1 MMTSTTLRLVATI
14 LSVAAATAT
23 CQAQLI
29 APSPSAGGTR
39 VATFQEVLV
48 TNLRAVR
55 VEQQAFLRRLD
66 RVVAEGKLDP
76 ALPMA
81 IMRYSQRRN
90 PAYPFPYFE
99 RAMRYEAAKRGVH
112 LPAVAVIASTAA
124 PRLR

>member
-1 MMTSTTLRLVATI
+1 MNLITLRLVATVI
-14 LSVAAATAT
+14 SVAAAAAS
-23 CQAQLI
+23 CQAQI
-29 APSPSAGGTR
+29 TAPTTPVGGTR

-55 VEQQAFLRRLD
+55 SEQQEFLLCVD
-66 RVVAEGKLDP
+66 RVVTAGKLDP
-76 ALPMA
+76 ALAMA

-99 RAMRYEAAKRGVH
+99 RAMRYEAAKRGVY

-124 PRLR
+124 PHRR